1 MIVVIDNYDSFV
13 HNLARY
19 VRLTGKETEVIR
31 NDAASIEHIFRMNPE
46 ALIISPGPCA
56 PKEAGISE
64 SLIKE
69 APIDMPILG
78 VCLGHQAIGEVFGAK
93 VTQAKNPMHG
103 RPSLIHHTGDL
114 LFQNIPN
121 TFKAGRYHSLAITNL
136 ENAPLDII
144 AYTDDGEVMA
154 IKHKSRP
161 IYGVQFH
168 PESVLTENGQ
178 TLINNFIGA
187 IL

>member
-19 VRLTGKETEVIR
+19 IRLTGKKTEVIR
-31 NDAASIEHIFRMNPE
+31 NDSVSIEHILRMTPE

-56 PKEAGISE
+56 PKDAGISE
-64 SLIKE
+64 GLIRE
-69 APIDMPILG
+69 SPLDMPILG

-93 VTQAKNPMHG
+93 VTRAQNPMHG
-103 RPSLIHHTGDL
+103 RYSLIHHTGDL
-114 LFQNIPN
+114 LFRDVPS
-121 TFKAGRYHSLAITNL
+121 TFRAGRYHSLAITNL
-136 ENAPLDII
+136 ENTPLDIL

-154 IKHKSRP
+154 VKHKSRP

-178 TLINNFIGA
+178 TLINNFIGE

>member
-31 NDAASIEHIFRMNPE
+31 NDSASIEYILGTKPE
-46 ALIISPGPCA
+46 ALIISPGPCT

-64 SLIKE
+64 GLIRE
-69 APIDMPILG
+69 APLDMPILG
-78 VCLGHQAIGEVFGAK
+78 VCLGHQAIGEVSGAK
-93 VTQAKNPMHG
+93 VTHAKNPMHG
-103 RPSLIHHTGDL
+103 RSSLVHHTRSC
-114 LFQNIPN
+114 LFQNVPN
-121 TFKAGRYHSLAITNL
+121 PFRAGRYHSLAITNL
-136 ENAPLDII
+136 ENTSLEIL

-154 IKHKSRP
+154 VKHKTRP
-161 IYGVQFH
+161 VYGVQFH
-168 PESVLTENGQ
+168 PESVLTEHGQ

-187 IL
+187 IT